1 LSYDFYHLIDTL
13 TPAQQAR
20 LQEVRDFLN
29 AHVRP
34 IINECWR
41 REEFPMGIIPEMA
54 RLKLAGNP
62 YQGYDCPGESWV
74 FEGLLAQE
82 LARVDCSIAT
92 FFGVHSGLAMGSIYL
107 CGSEEQKQRWL
118 PPMRRME
125 ILGAFGLTEPEHGS
139 DVAQGLATSARRD
152 GDHWILNGEK
162 KWIGNA
168 TFADFTVIWA
178 RDEEDE
184 QVKGFL
190 VERDTPGFTATKM
203 ANKMALRVVQNAEI
217 QLQDCRVPET
227 HRLQNARSF
236 KDTSRVLRMTRA
248 GVAWLAVGCMAGAFD
263 LTLDYVKEREQFGKP
278 IGGYQLV
285 QDRLAQMLSNLTSS
299 QTLVYR
305 LAQLQD
311 EGRLTEEQAS
321 MAKLATTVK
330 MRETVALAREL
341 LGGNGILL
349 EHQVGRFVADA
360 EAIYSYEGTR
370 DINALIVGRALT
382 GMNAFT

>member
-1 LSYDFYHLIDTL
+1 MYDFYHLLDTL
-13 TPAQQAR
+13 SDAQRDKLAAVREFLDAR
-20 LQEVRDFLN
+20 
-29 AHVRP
+29 VRP

-41 REEFPMGIIPEMA
+41 REEFPMQIIPEMA
-54 RLKLAGNP
+54 RLGIAGNP
-62 YQGYDCPGESWV
+62 YQGYGCPGESWL
-74 FEGLLAQE
+74 FEGLMAQE

-107 CGSEEQKQRWL
+107 CGSDEQKERWL
-118 PPMRRME
+118 PAMHRME
-125 ILGAFGLTEPEHGS
+125 VIGAFGLTEPEHGS
-139 DVAQGLATSARRD
+139 DVAQGLATSARRV
-152 GDHWILNGEK
+152 GDEWVLNGEK

-178 RDEEDE
+178 RDEEDGE
-184 QVKGFL
+184 VKGFL
-190 VERDTPGFTATKM
+190 VERQTPGFQATKM

-217 QLQDCRVPET
+217 KLTDCRVPES
-227 HRLQNARSF
+227 HRLQKARSF

-263 LTLDYVKEREQFGKP
+263 LTLNYVKEREQFGKP

-311 EGRLTEEQAS
+311 LGQLTEEQAS
-321 MAKLATTVK
+321 LAKFSTTIK

-370 DINALIVGRALT
+370 DINALIVGRSLT
-382 GMNAFT
+382 GINAFT